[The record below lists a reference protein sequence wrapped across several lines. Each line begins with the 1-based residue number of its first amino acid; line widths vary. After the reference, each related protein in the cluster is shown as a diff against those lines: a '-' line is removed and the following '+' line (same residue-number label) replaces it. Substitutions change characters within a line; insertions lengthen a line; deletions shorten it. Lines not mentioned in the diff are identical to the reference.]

1 MRNFFILFLFIFSIK
16 VSAQTPPKVNPLFRN
31 SIVSTNIDFIK
42 ATDIDALVNVQF
54 LGRETKEMP
63 DSRNDNLFDNNTF
76 IFKANFSDNTAI
88 EIWCHSSFGNTSAAK
103 EYADKL
109 APRLGKLPDFMRNNV
124 NHVVVHKGD
133 AGAFA
138 ESEANFFVLYSD
150 NMDVRIE
157 NNDLEE
163 TVFHES
169 VHASL
174 DLLHL
179 NKSGWMNAQTTDG
192 NFITNY
198 ASENVFKEDFAETM
212 LFVYTMVRYPERLT
226 TDVKDWVNT
235 HLPNRYNYI
244 VDNVLPKT
252 LSINDF
258 VADSAVSVLNIYPN
272 PSDKEVQVVLKNST
286 NSKAQIQIYTITGK
300 LVKSIDLFKESN
312 KIDVSD
318 LTTGVYYVH
327 VKGYKLAKLLKK

>member
-1 MRNFFILFLFIFSIK
+1 MKFYFLLLLVVLSIK
-16 VSAQTPPKVNPLFRN
+16 VSAQTPPKASPLFNN
-31 SIVSTNIDFIK
+31 SIVATAIDFIK
-42 ATDIDALVNVQF
+42 TSDTDALLNVQF
-54 LGRETKEMP
+54 IGQESKEMP
-63 DSRNDNLFDNNTF
+63 DSRNDILFDNNTF
-76 IFKANFSDNTAI
+76 VFKANFSDNTTI
-88 EIWCHSSFGNTSAAK
+88 EIWCHSSFGTSAAAK

-133 AGAFA
+133 EGAFA

-163 TVFHES
+163 TVFHEA

-179 NKSGWMNAQTTDG
+179 NKTGWVNAQTKDG

-198 ASENVFKEDFAETM
+198 ASENVFQEDFAETM
-212 LFVYTMVRYPERLT
+212 LFVYTMVKHPKRLT
-226 TDVKDWVNT
+226 ENLEDWVNT

-244 VDNVLPKT
+244 TENVLPRT
-252 LSINDF
+252 LSVNNF
-258 VADSAVSVLNIYPN
+258 SADAGVSVLDIYPN
-272 PSDKEVQVVLKNST
+272 PSDKEVQVVLQNSI
-286 NSKAQIQIYTITGK
+286 NKKEQIHIYTLTGK
-300 LVKSIDLFKESN
+300 LVKSIKIFRENN
-312 KIDVSD
+312 KIDVSS
-318 LTTGVYYVH
+318 LSTGVYYVH